1 MSTDTNTLGLFIPQQ
16 TIEFPDMPYL
26 KPRDAEKWIA
36 NLPTAHVGESARLIY
51 KAIAAINRTP
61 LPVQQRFKLLEIFRE
76 PFEYVVQSL
85 QKRHINQA
93 FPLSDKNLK
102 IAELARELQWEL
114 AIGYKIIIEA
124 SFSHKSGRVSNKL
137 LLTCIYR
144 TLCCLGESLL
154 SAYLTYSPPQASQ
167 TWQEINHLYLFS
179 ERNRLVNEKVKD
191 EVIKIQNNR
200 SIGSIFKH
208 IILLSLS
215 NPYRLSQSEILRVN
229 QALPAW
235 TDLSHLHLFN
245 AIVTPQGI
253 FAIDLDND
261 AAPNYYN
268 TSQKSIDTDYV
279 RIFDTSDITKTLQG
293 MHDEANN
300 ESQNSIYDVG
310 NGADELH
317 KETLHRLILAWGST
331 PKRSATRK
339 GKDKEETIQ
348 ITTGLLSTHWYIQR
362 LYESEQSDS
371 QILEP
376 KFPASA
382 EYNSDSVTGTC
393 DPGEKPDV
401 WGIVPMKSDEDAH
414 NSTLNSNTQAEK
426 PQIIPAATEESHEIH
441 SCQLI
446 NESASGYCVRWGNN
460 SKTKTIVGS
469 LVGVSS
475 KKDDWNIGVIRWLK
489 SPEKTPMYLGIELLS
504 PTAYAIGS
512 RSLSR
517 RGDNGEYTR
526 SLLLPERQSSKQ
538 PQTLVTQFLYKS
550 GDRLELDI
558 HGQLINV
565 KLTKLLESSNAFN
578 QFEFSIIKTE
588 KVITSNNSDDGL
600 KNFDGIWSSI

>member
-1 MSTDTNTLGLFIPQQ
+1 VSTDSNALGLYIPQQ

-36 NLPTAHVGESARLIY
+36 NLPTAHVGESARLVY

-61 LPVQQRFKLLEIFRE
+61 LPAQQRFKVLETFRE
-76 PFEYVVQSL
+76 PFEYVAQSL
-85 QKRHINQA
+85 RKRYINQA
-93 FPLSDKNLK
+93 FPLSEKNLK

-114 AIGYKIIIEA
+114 SIGYKVIIEA

-137 LLTCIYR
+137 LLTCIFR
-144 TLCCLGESLL
+144 ALCCLGESLL
-154 SAYLTYSPPQASQ
+154 SSYLTYSPPQASQ
-167 TWQEINHLYLFS
+167 TWREINHLYLFS

-191 EVIKIQNNR
+191 DVIKIQNNR
-200 SIGSIFKH
+200 SIGAIFKH

-235 TDLSHLHLFN
+235 AELSHLHLFN
-245 AIVTPQGI
+245 AIITPEGI

-279 RIFDTSDITKTLQG
+279 RIFDTSDITKTLQS
-293 MHDEANN
+293 MYDDA
-300 ESQNSIYDVG
+300 SDDAQNSIYDVEK
-310 NGADELH
+310 NANELH
-317 KETLHRLILAWGST
+317 KETLHRLILAWGTT
-331 PKRSATRK
+331 PKRSAMRE
-339 GKDKEETIQ
+339 GKDQEERIHV
-348 ITTGLLSTHWYIQR
+348 TTGLLSTHWHIQK
-362 LYESEQSDS
+362 LYESELSDAQS
-371 QILEP
+371 LEP

-382 EYNSDSVTGTC
+382 EYKSESVAGTC
-393 DPGEKPDV
+393 EPGEKPDV
-401 WGIVPMKSDEDAH
+401 WGIAPMKSHEDDATPTP
-414 NSTLNSNTQAEK
+414 NGQLGN
-426 PQIIPAATEESHEIH
+426 PQITPAPPEENHEVH
-441 SCQLI
+441 NCQLI
-446 NESASGYCVRWGNN
+446 NESASGYCVRWDNN
-460 SKTKTIVGS
+460 KKTKTIVGS

-475 KKDDWNIGVIRWLK
+475 RKDDWNIGVIRWLK

-526 SLLLPERQSSKQ
+526 ALLLPERQSSEQ
-538 PQTLVTQFLYKS
+538 SQTLITQFLYKS

-588 KVITSNNSDDGL
+588 KILTPDNDDDKL
-600 KNFDGIWSSI
+600 KDFDGIWSSI